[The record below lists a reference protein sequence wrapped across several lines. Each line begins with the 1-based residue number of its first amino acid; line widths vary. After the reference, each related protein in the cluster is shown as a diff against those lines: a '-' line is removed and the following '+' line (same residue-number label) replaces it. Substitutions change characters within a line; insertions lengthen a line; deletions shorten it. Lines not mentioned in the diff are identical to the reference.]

1 MTDFNRPLR
10 SPLAIAQRPPR
21 QTKYAAPPEVL
32 WYSRCPVPTPLGMAV
47 RMGWLEQEFRRDIIR
62 LQAVPDDL
70 EYNASVSYEE
80 HHLYGSFRQGNN
92 TAALWAKAWGADT
105 LLVGLNWLDEA
116 QLLLVREDSAIQSLA
131 DLAGKKL
138 ALPVSMRRIDAAR
151 ASTMR
156 GFTNILALAG
166 VAESA
171 VQFVDIEFAAI
182 IGREFDEPVSAGYA
196 RLAEALQTGRVDAIF
211 VKGAKGVELAA
222 QPGFRQLYDLRQ
234 HPDPLVRANN
244 SAPRPITVDAALWR
258 EHPQLVLR
266 FLNRVLQ
273 VDDFARAHPDA
284 TAEYVAEESRS
295 TVHWVRQAYG
305 DDLHLKQNISL
316 DPIALSA
323 LSHYKDFL
331 FSRGFIPANFDLDH
345 WVEPL
350 PLRILQAERERRVA
364 TQLAAQRQT
373 PSYQDAVASL
383 W

>member
-21 QTKYAAPPEVL
+21 QIKYAAPP
-32 WYSRCPVPTPLGMAV
+32 
-47 RMGWLEQEFRRDIIR
+47 
-62 LQAVPDDL
+62 
-70 EYNASVSYEE
+70 
-80 HHLYGSFRQGNN
+80 
-92 TAALWAKAWGADT
+92 
-105 LLVGLNWLDEA
+105 
-116 QLLLVREDSAIQSLA
+116 
-131 DLAGKKL
+131 
-138 ALPVSMRRIDAAR
+138 
-151 ASTMR
+151 
-156 GFTNILALAG
+156 G
-166 VAESA
+166 V
-171 VQFVDIEFAAI
+171 
-182 IGREFDEPVSAGYA
+182 
-196 RLAEALQTGRVDAIF
+196 
-211 VKGAKGVELAA
+211 
-222 QPGFRQLYDLRQ
+222 LYDLRQ

-273 VDDFARAHPDA
+273 VNDFARAHPEA
-284 TAEYVAEESRS
+284 TAEYVADESRS
-295 TVHWVRQAYG
+295 SLHWVRKAYG

-316 DPIALSA
+316 DPTELSA

-350 PLRILQAERERRVA
+350 PLRILQAERERQKASQR
-364 TQLAAQRQT
+364 AAQPLVT